1 MRRVGPPA
9 LLVLGGSIALELAYG
24 VSLGD
29 ALLYIGYE
37 LGFVVVPG
45 WAAYRALSRDPGGP
59 LRQLAIGWALG
70 YVLEILAFM
79 ATAATG
85 TRELLVIYPLVIVIA
100 AAAIIYR
107 RTPSQAGR
115 DPGSEKPSY
124 LGWMTAAVCLGAIV
138 YIALSYFATTSLPG
152 TGDVSYFIDYNRWI
166 GLAADAKNNWPITDP
181 SVAGEPLPYHYF
193 VNIHLAAASQVTG
206 LGLPLI
212 YLRLFIFPLVTLGV
226 LLLVVAGQS
235 FARSYSVG
243 LIAACIAFFIGE
255 LRLDAS
261 ETFLAHTPFF
271 GLFFTL
277 LIRSP
282 SFLLGLVLFV
292 ALIIL
297 VGERIR
303 HRPERGTI
311 GEWILIALLM
321 VGASD
326 AKVTILPLLV
336 AALALYGGWR
346 LLDSGRIPP
355 GAWISAGMALLVSGV
370 VWVLQY
376 RGYPSG
382 VDLDPFADLNLMPA
396 VRLIKGDLM
405 ANLAQFPG
413 RDVLL
418 DVGGVLFGSLGLL
431 AAPLVGIAWIIH
443 RGVRLSE
450 AQIWLFSLLL
460 AGLALS
466 FMFAE
471 PGTQAAMYFLF
482 FGLIGGYVLSAE
494 GLRAAW
500 RRRPPMRGR
509 WKPLVALGFAAAAS
523 ITALIALPT
532 SLDLFT
538 GPRANALTYML
549 RYAGLILTLVLLY
562 AAGRRWLGPGR
573 WAAGALVSA
582 ALLGVGALATPFDN
596 LKPAL
601 TSRAGAQVSL
611 GKTMS
616 PELYR
621 ALTWIRDQ
629 TPTDA
634 IVAVNNQWIDPANT
648 VPLEFTYSAFSERRV
663 FLEGWGYSQR
673 TRELGFDRVLGGLN
687 PFADRL
693 ELNRSAFSEA
703 DPAALG
709 ELAAD
714 YGVGYLIVDMVNGT
728 PADVEALRRSAEV
741 VYEAPGVLILKLPRR
756 QLTVRGP

>member
-1 MRRVGPPA
+1 MMRRAAPPA
-9 LLVLGGSIALELAYG
+9 LLVLGASIALQLAYG

-37 LGFVVVPG
+37 LGFVVLPG
-45 WAAYRALSRDPGGP
+45 WAVYRALSRTPGGA

-85 TRELLVIYPLVIVIA
+85 TRPLFAFYPLVILIA
-100 AAAIIYR
+100 AAAIIGR
-107 RTPSQAGR
+107 RGAPQAAAR
-115 DPGSEKPSY
+115 PRPEQPPY
-124 LGWMTAAVCLGAIV
+124 LGWLIAAVCLGAIV
-138 YIALSYFATTSLPG
+138 YIAISYFATTSLPG
-152 TGDVSYFIDYNRWI
+152 TGNVSYFIDYNRWI

-212 YLRLFIFPLVTLGV
+212 YLRLFILPLVTLGV

-235 FARSYSVG
+235 FARSSSVG
-243 LIAACIAFFIGE
+243 LIAACIAFFVGE

-303 HRPERGTI
+303 QRSDPASL
-311 GEWILIALLM
+311 GEWVLIALLM

-326 AKVTILPLLV
+326 AKVTILPLIV
-336 AALALYGGWR
+336 AALAVYGAWR
-346 LLDSGRIPP
+346 LLESRRLPSGV
-355 GAWISAGMALLVSGV
+355 WISAAIALLVSGV
-370 VWVLQY
+370 VWALQY
-376 RGYPSG
+376 RGHPSG
-382 VDLDPFADLNLMPA
+382 VRLDPLADLNLMPA
-396 VRLIKGDLM
+396 VRLIKGDLL
-405 ANLAQFPG
+405 ANLAEFPG

-418 DVGGVLFGSLGLL
+418 GAGGVVFGSFGLL
-431 AAPLVGIAWIIH
+431 AAPLVGIAWIVH
-443 RGVRLSE
+443 RGARLSG
-450 AQIWLFSLLL
+450 AQIWLLSLLL

-466 FMFAE
+466 LMLAE

-482 FGLIGGYVLSAE
+482 FGLVAGYILSAE

-500 RRRPPMRGR
+500 QRRPPMAGR
-509 WKPLVALGFAAAAS
+509 WSRMVALGLAAATA
-523 ITALIALPT
+523 IGALIALPT
-532 SLDLFT
+532 SLEVFT

-549 RYAGLILTLVLLY
+549 RYAGLILTLILLY
-562 AAGRRWLGPGR
+562 AAGRRWLGR
-573 WAAGALVSA
+573 WAAGALVTA

-601 TSRAGAQVSL
+601 RSGSGAQVSL

-616 PELYR
+616 PDLYR
-621 ALTWIRDQ
+621 ALSWIRDQ
-629 TPTDA
+629 TPSDS

-648 VPLEFTYSAFSERRV
+648 VPLEFTYSAFAERRV

-673 TRELGFDRVLGGLN
+673 TRELGFDKLLSGLN

-693 ELNRSAFSEA
+693 ELNRAALGEA
-703 DPAALG
+703 DPAAL
-709 ELAAD
+709 EKLAES
-714 YGVGYLIVDMVNGT
+714 YGVDYLIVDAINGT
-728 PADVEALRRSAEV
+728 PVDVEELRGSTEV
-741 VYEAPGVLILKLPRR
+741 VYEAPGVLVLELPAE
-756 QLTVRGP
+756 LSAAGP